1 LIANKRKAVRDNM
14 PEDSKA
20 NECLVRE
27 AKEFFF
33 RCINMCLNCS
43 VVVVLWHKS
52 EIKLIRRSKGCLI
65 VQWDRERSIECQQCG
80 DHGSQNYK
88 SVGFQTVKKLSKP
101 CAVVTSFG
109 LKND

>member
-1 LIANKRKAVRDNM
+1 
-14 PEDSKA
+14 
-20 NECLVRE
+20 
-27 AKEFFF
+27 
-33 RCINMCLNCS
+33 MCLNCS

-109 LKND
+109 LKKMISFQNPAGLERFSSVHTGMD